1 MDPMKLKLLEHA
13 LRLGI
18 SITPTNNV
26 ATATPV
32 QEAPISNTPPAP
44 PTTQSVI
51 ETTAVPAQ
59 AEIKALPAPMAS
71 SSDKVAEPPLMR
83 PDWEK
88 ELDDML
94 AQHGGRLEIRLQSGA
109 LLRVVPEP
117 KKATD
122 ALEISHATFKR
133 LSRAAAIL
141 NGKVIDAM
149 TKEQSDA
156 RTQAMLDK
164 GEGCW
169 ITPHIFIEVDKQQ
182 ALPGGRQASD
192 FGVIAAPK
200 QPPGPPPIMANLWLV
215 LSAASIVEQV
225 PMRVSN
231 GKVIGTLL
239 KTSNGPLYARQVR
252 DGEHRLNIQ
261 AGWAMSGGYAIERD
275 VYDKYLTEP
284 STVIKMTRED
294 RVFLTTSNWIQR
306 YGGLIRHWGVE
317 KIVMPITSGY
327 WLVVDKNGEIIQ

>member
-18 SITPTNNV
+18 SITPTNEV
-26 ATATPV
+26 ATATSV

-44 PTTQSVI
+44 PTQSVV
-51 ETTAVPAQ
+51 ETTVVPAQ
-59 AEIKALPAPMAS
+59 AEVKVPPAPVLAAGIE
-71 SSDKVAEPPLMR
+71 VVEPPLMR

-94 AQHGGRLEIRLQSGA
+94 AQHGGRMEIKLQSGA
-109 LLRVVPEP
+109 TLRVVPDP

-122 ALEISHATFKR
+122 ALEISHKTFKR

-141 NGKVIDAM
+141 NGRVVDAM

-182 ALPGGRQASD
+182 AIPGGRGASD

-200 QPPGPPPIMANLWLV
+200 LPPGPPPIVANLWLV

-225 PMRVSN
+225 PMRISS
-231 GKVIGTLL
+231 GKVIGTLI
-239 KTSNGPLYARQVR
+239 KTQNGALYGRQVR

-261 AGWAMSGGYAIERD
+261 AGWAMSGGYAIEREI
-275 VYDKYLTEP
+275 YDKYLTDP
-284 STVIKMTRED
+284 TTVIKMTRED

-306 YGGLIRHWGVE
+306 YGGLIRHWGTE